1 MDQLSNLAEG
11 FANAITPINLLWVFV
26 GCMLGTAVGVLPGLG
41 SAMAV
46 ALLLPVT
53 FSLDPIGAFIMFAGI
68 YYGGLFGDS
77 TTAILMNTP
86 GNSTAIASTFEG
98 HRMAK
103 RGRGAAGIGHRG
115 HRRVYRRSD
124 GHHPGGLLRTGA
136 GRPGDRLRADRVLR
150 AGHRG
155 LHRDRRRGGRFR
167 GQGSCRRWPSGWRWR
182 WSASTASVAPPATP
196 SGSPALFDGIDII
209 VITVGLLALGEV
221 LHVASRIHK
230 DPTATTMGMDKRPFL
245 SRGEFR
251 EALPAW
257 LRGSAFGVPFG
268 AIPAGGAEIPT
279 FLAFGL
285 ERRLDRRRKD
295 PQFGKG
301 AIRGLAAPESAANA
315 TAGSAMGSL
324 LALGLPTSAT
334 AAIMLAAF
342 QQYGMQPGPLLFTR
356 NSDLVWAL
364 LASLFIGMFVL
375 LIINLP
381 FAPLWAKLLLIPKPY
396 LYAGITVFAA
406 LGVYAGSSSL
416 DRPDPAGAD
425 RTARIRPA
433 SLRAFRWPRC

>member
-1 MDQLSNLAEG
+1 MEISSRPYLSG
-11 FANAITPINLLWVFV
+11 
-26 GCMLGTAVGVLPGLG
+26 
-41 SAMAV
+41 
-46 ALLLPVT
+46 
-53 FSLDPIGAFIMFAGI
+53 
-68 YYGGLFGDS
+68 
-77 TTAILMNTP
+77 
-86 GNSTAIASTFEG
+86 
-98 HRMAK
+98 
-103 RGRGAAGIGHRG
+103 
-115 HRRVYRRSD
+115 
-124 GHHPGGLLRTGA
+124 
-136 GRPGDRLRADRVLR
+136 
-150 AGHRG
+150 
-155 LHRDRRRGGRFR
+155 
-167 GQGSCRRWPSGWRWR
+167 
-182 WSASTASVAPPATP
+182 
-196 SGSPALFDGIDII
+196 
-209 VITVGLLALGEV
+209 
-221 LHVASRIHK
+221 
-230 DPTATTMGMDKRPFL
+230 
-245 SRGEFR
+245 GEFR

-364 LASLFIGMFVL
+364 LASLFVGMFVL

-396 LYAGITVFAA
+396 LYAGITVFAV
-406 LGVYAGSSSL
+406 LGVYAGSSGSHR
-416 DRPDPAGAD
+416 RPGDAGAD
-425 RTARIRPA
+425 RTARVRPA
-433 SLRAFRWPRC
+433 PVRAAAGPGADRGDPRAAGRDEPAPRAGGQRR